1 MRIESKL
8 LCKIQAQI
16 KLFTNT
22 IYQSR
27 YRLIFLRLGNHS
39 VLALIALIVIGGA
52 TRVMEAGLACPD
64 WPLCYG
70 TFLPLNHMNLRVFL
84 EWFHRLDAFL
94 VGLLILS
101 KFVLSIIWRKD
112 LPNWLPK
119 TYSFLVFLVI
129 VQGSIGALTVI
140 NLLNSYSVTAH
151 LLTAFLLLITTIIIN
166 QNLENNGVKNSFI
179 WWKIFLFF
187 PLILTLMQSFLGV
200 RLSSTW
206 STQLC
211 LSFHENCLILDTHRL
226 FAIPISISIFSVLAI
241 SIYKQNLFRNNW
253 KYICSLVLLLITQIF
268 LGILS
273 LKTNLGEPVFVIS
286 HQLNASLLIA
296 ILTALIFRNP
306 HLNKKIKQP
315 FNSVI
320 LGSNS

>member
-1 MRIESKL
+1 MFKN
-8 LCKIQAQI
+8 K
-16 KLFTNT
+16 
-22 IYQSR
+22 IYQAKYKSV
-27 YRLIFLRLGNHS
+27 FLRLGNHS

-101 KFVLSIIWRKD
+101 KFILSIIWRKD

-119 TYSFLVFLVI
+119 TYSLLVFLVI
-129 VQGSIGALTVI
+129 FQGSIGALTVI

-151 LLTAFLLLITTIIIN
+151 LLTAFLLLITTITIN
-166 QNLENNGVKNSFI
+166 QNLENNEFNNSMI
-179 WWKIFLFF
+179 WWKILLFC
-187 PLILTLMQSFLGV
+187 PLSLTLVQSFIGV

-206 STQLC
+206 SAHLC
-211 LSFHENCLILDTHRL
+211 LSFNKQCLILDAHKL
-226 FAIPISISIFSVLAI
+226 FAIPITLSILAIFAI
-241 SIYKQNLFRNNW
+241 SIYKQNLFLKNW
-253 KYICSLVLLLITQIF
+253 KFLCSLLLLLISQIV

-273 LKTNLGEPVFVIS
+273 IKTNLSEPIFIIG
-286 HQLNASLLIA
+286 HQLNASLLIS
-296 ILTALIFRNP
+296 ILTTLIFRNP
-306 HLNKKIKQP
+306 CLNKKINQP

-320 LGSNS
+320 VGFNS

>member
-1 MRIESKL
+1 MVKNNSYQPRYKSIL
-8 LCKIQAQI
+8 LK
-16 KLFTNT
+16 
-22 IYQSR
+22 
-27 YRLIFLRLGNHS
+27 LGNHC

-70 TFLPLNHMNLRVFL
+70 TFLPLSHMNLRVFL

-101 KFVLSIIWRKD
+101 KFILSIIWRKD

-119 TYSFLVFLVI
+119 TYSLLVFLVI

-151 LLTAFLLLITTIIIN
+151 LLTAFLLLITTITIN
-166 QNLENNGVKNSFI
+166 QNLENDEDNKSFI
-179 WWKIFLFF
+179 WWKILLFF
-187 PLILTLMQSFLGV
+187 PLLLTLVQSFIGV

-206 STQLC
+206 SAHLC
-211 LSFHENCLILDTHRL
+211 VSFNKQCLILDTHKL
-226 FAIPISISIFSVLAI
+226 FAIPITFSILSILAI
-241 SIYKQNLFRNNW
+241 SIYKQNLFIKNW
-253 KYICSLVLLLITQIF
+253 KYLCSILLLLISQIV

-273 LKTNLGEPVFVIS
+273 LKTNLSEPIFVIG

-296 ILTALIFRNP
+296 ILTSLIFRNP
-306 HLNKKIKQP
+306 YLNKKINPP

-320 LGSNS
+320 VGLNS

>member
-1 MRIESKL
+1 MNN
-8 LCKIQAQI
+8 
-16 KLFTNT
+16 LFKNE
-22 IYQSR
+22 IYQSK
-27 YRLIFLRLGNHS
+27 YKSVFLKLGTHC

-101 KFVLSIIWRKD
+101 EFILSIVWRKD

-119 TYSFLVFLVI
+119 TYSLLVFLVI
-129 VQGSIGALTVI
+129 VQGSIGAFTVI

-151 LLTAFLLLITTIIIN
+151 LLTAFLLLITTITIN
-166 QNLENNGVKNSFI
+166 QNLENNGVNKSLT
-179 WWKIFLFF
+179 WWKILLFF
-187 PLILTLMQSFLGV
+187 PLILTLVQSFIGV

-206 STQLC
+206 SAHLC
-211 LSFHENCLILDTHRL
+211 LSFNKQCLILDTHKL
-226 FAIPISISIFSVLAI
+226 FAIPISISILFILAI
-241 SIYKQNLFRNNW
+241 SIYKQDLFQNNW
-253 KYICSLVLLLITQIF
+253 RYLCSLFLLLISQVV
-268 LGILS
+268 LGVLS
-273 LKTNLGEPVFVIS
+273 LRTNLSEPLFIIG

-296 ILTALIFRNP
+296 TLTSLIFRNP
-306 HLNKKIKQP
+306 YLNKKINQP

-320 LGSNS
+320 VGLNS